1 VPPWQLTLDGEPVEP
16 LPSDVS
22 VSPDGADGFR
32 LVVDGSPIA
41 VPPLDELGIYGGLPE
56 IPDATLEIHYE
67 VSATP
72 IGTIRV
78 RLELV
83 DGRMAS
89 AEAVESFPPRDDTTV
104 FVSIAWAR
112 HLEWRAG
119 ECTLLE
125 ALEGAH
131 IEARWQ
137 TMLLAHGLLQQEEWT
152 APLRSLPAVR
162 PG

>member
-1 VPPWQLTLDGEPVEP
+1 VPPWQLTLDGEPVAP
-16 LPSDVS
+16 LGPDVL
-22 VSPDGADGFR
+22 VSPDRVDGFR

-56 IPDATLEIHYE
+56 IPDATLQIHYE
-67 VSATP
+67 VTSTP

-78 RLELV
+78 RLALV
-83 DGRMAS
+83 DGRMVS
-89 AEAVESFPPRDDTTV
+89 ARAVEAFPDGDEPTV
-104 FVSIAWAR
+104 FVSIEWAR

-137 TMLLAHGLLQQEEWT
+137 TMLLAHGLLQQDEWT
-152 APLRSLPAVR
+152 APLRALPAVR
-162 PG
+162 PA